1 MKRENEKADHG
12 PDHTLENPGD
22 RPDGQMQGFCHVVV
36 HQVEPSMHADRRPC
50 RPGDDSDNHRRYRE
64 STRQGKIRDVLK
76 KILLPYLREKMKNSE
91 SEDTGGRSETRLTQ
105 R

>member
-1 MKRENEKADHG
+1 
-12 PDHTLENPGD
+12 
-22 RPDGQMQGFCHVVV
+22 
-36 HQVEPSMHADRRPC
+36 
-50 RPGDDSDNHRRYRE
+50 
-64 STRQGKIRDVLK
+64 VLK